1 MTIMRRYAWGVAA
14 AALVTTACAK
24 GKGAP
29 GGGPGGGGPP
39 PMPVEVAVARADT
52 VRDEIA
58 ATGQVEAMQSILLR
72 PEVEGRIVAILVR
85 EGEEV
90 PAGTP
95 LLQIDS
101 TELAARAAQLAA
113 QRDLA
118 EQALTR
124 TKDLVTQNASSAA
137 DLERAEATARSA
149 AAEYRLAQIRL
160 ERSTVRA
167 PFGGFV
173 GQRFVSLGDYVTSST
188 ELVTLQTINPQ
199 RVAFQVPER
208 YARALREGQAVT
220 FGVAAIPGRT
230 FTGLV
235 DFVNP
240 VIQLPGRTILVKAR
254 VPNPERILQAGMFVE
269 AHLVTAV
276 RPKAVVVPEEAV
288 IAVQGANL
296 IWVVADNKAAPRP
309 VQIGV
314 RIPGLVEIT
323 GGLQAGEQV
332 VVGGAERLFPGATVM
347 AQMRGQGPTV
357 GAAER

>member
-1 MTIMRRYAWGVAA
+1 MTILRRYAWGVAA
-14 AALVTTACAK
+14 VLIMTACGKK
-24 GKGAP
+24 GDAAQ
-29 GGGPGGGGPP
+29 GGGGAGGPP
-39 PMPVEVAVARADT
+39 PMPVEVTVARADT

-58 ATGQVEAMQSILLR
+58 ATGQVEALQSIALR
-72 PEVEGRIVAILVR
+72 PEVEGRIVALLVR

-90 PAGTP
+90 GAGTP
-95 LLQIDS
+95 LIQIDS

-118 EQALTR
+118 AQALAR
-124 TKDLVTQNASSAA
+124 TKDLVAQNASSAA

-149 AAEYRLAQIRL
+149 AAEYRLAEVRL

-173 GQRFVSLGDYVTSST
+173 GQRFVSLGDYVNSGTD
-188 ELVTLQTINPQ
+188 LMTLQTVNPQ

-208 YARALREGQAVT
+208 YARALRPGLSVT
-220 FGVAAIPGRT
+220 FGVAAIQGRT
-230 FTGLV
+230 FTGIV

-254 VPNPERILQAGMFVE
+254 VPNPDHLLQAGMFVE

-276 RPKAVVVPEEAV
+276 RAKAVVVPEEAV
-288 IAVQGANL
+288 VAIQGANL
-296 IWVVADNKAAPRP
+296 IWVVADNKATQRQ
-309 VQIGV
+309 VEIGV
-314 RIPGLVEIT
+314 RTPGQVEVT
-323 GGLQAGEQV
+323 RGLAAGEQV

-347 AQMRGQGPTV
+347 AQVRGQGPTV